1 MHTVQ
6 SAIVFYRLCPSVCPM
21 PVLCPNECT
30 YRHNFW
36 HSGRGIIFFSHIA
49 WQNSNRNPLSGDL
62 KYTEV
67 GKLRFSTKIAIYI
80 ENGTR
85 YVHGYYGSL
94 IGSHRWPIDP
104 CQLRWPGLILKGETR
119 QVKFFQLIAVITLIP
134 FDLERLWNYLYCVE
148 WDVKLYY
155 TIPYRTIPRTTKF
168 GTVTHVG
175 RGVF

>member
-104 CQLRWPGLILKGETR
+104 CQLRWPGLG
-119 QVKFFQLIAVITLIP
+119 P
-134 FDLERLWNYLYCVE
+134 NLERRNTTGQIFPVDRRNYA
-148 WDVKLYY
+148 Y
-155 TIPYRTIPRTTKF
+155 TVWPRTSLKLPILCR
-168 GTVTHVG
+168 VG
-175 RGVF
+175 R